1 MDKTGRLI
9 HVLQTEWKE
18 NQPQWGNYAILFI
31 LFFFFLLGHS
41 QSRGHQTL
49 WCCHR
54 NPGFLD
60 ATMLLLYCGRSLG
73 MRCMPCIARNGRV
86 KFLEIRHW
94 KLKFK
99 TSHAFLLVSH
109 CIPSCLSTAG
119 MLWDTF
125 QYDGKEKKKKI
136 YNTVPLLGN
145 PSPDF
150 HLLWH
155 WGNLAR
161 PEKRKANNHTSTRYV
176 EFCLLSFFYFFL
188 SIPTFSPLFPL
199 LVHSLLPSPTQ
210 FHHWGLWAIWW
221 RHLLLHLSQRQGN
234 KLSHCLRWL
243 DPGIMIH
250 RALNI

>member
-1 MDKTGRLI
+1 MHFYLFLT
-9 HVLQTEWKE
+9 VFPPACLQLECFE
-18 NQPQWGNYAILFI
+18 IL
-31 LFFFFLLGHS
+31 S
-41 QSRGHQTL
+41 
-49 WCCHR
+49 
-54 NPGFLD
+54 N
-60 ATMLLLYCGRSLG
+60 M
-73 MRCMPCIARNGRV
+73 M
-86 KFLEIRHW
+86 
-94 KLKFK
+94 
-99 TSHAFLLVSH
+99 
-109 CIPSCLSTAG
+109 
-119 MLWDTF
+119 
-125 QYDGKEKKKKI
+125 EKKRKKI